1 MKIIAKFLSISVLVI
16 IISHRSLAQS
26 EFSSTTIQIGVVVT
40 DLDKAVKFYT
50 EVIGM
55 QKVRDFDIN
64 SDFGARSGLSGGVP
78 FHVEVLKLEDKSD
91 ATEWK
96 LLSFGKE
103 AQHPKQKW
111 IQDDTGM
118 QYITIYVN
126 SLKPFVDRLEAN
138 KVPLLGQTPTAIN
151 DELWFILV
159 QDPDGN
165 FVELIGPPLEK

>member
-1 MKIIAKFLSISVLVI
+1 MKIRVTSICVAILFSFPALV
-16 IISHRSLAQS
+16 SKAQS
-26 EFSSTTIQIGVVVT
+26 EFANSTIQVGVVVS
-40 DLDKAVKFYT
+40 DLDRAVKFYT

-78 FHVEVLKLEDKSD
+78 FHVEVLKLENKPE

-96 LLSFGKE
+96 LLSFGKD

-126 SLKPFVDRLEAN
+126 SLDPFIDRLESN

-151 DELWFILV
+151 EELWFVLV

-165 FVELIGPPLEK
+165 FVELIGPPLKD